1 MLSVISEILL
11 LVEEVRPR
19 RSEVDNLGASIAI
32 FFEPRTLKAVE
43 GVADSF
49 AAAND
54 TLVLIIPE
62 RALVTDPNKGG
73 GSDIAIADRTFAITL
88 VA

>member
-1 MLSVISEILL
+1 MISEILL

-19 RSEVDNLGASIAI
+19 RSKVDNLGASIAI

-49 AAAND
+49 AATNN
-54 TLVLIIPE
+54 TFVLIIPK
-62 RALVTDPNKGG
+62 RAFIADSNEGG
-73 GSDIAIADRTFAITL
+73 GSDIAIADRALAITL